1 MALQNLTKSSKAAAQ
16 DAQVVNTADA
26 GGLRAS
32 SDTSAVA
39 KTGLWV
45 LGLGFGG
52 FLLWAGLAP
61 LDEGVPTQGMVT
73 LDTKRKTVQHLSGG
87 IVKEVLVHEGQQVKE
102 GDPLLR
108 LDGAVAK
115 ANYEAVR
122 QRYLGYRAMQ
132 SRLFA
137 EQAGQNAID
146 FHPDVKAAMND
157 PLIKQQVSTQQQLI
171 QARRA
176 ALAADLQGIEESVQ
190 GLKEQLGSYQN
201 ILVQRRSQLSLLT
214 EELNNTRGMVKEGY
228 APRNRQL
235 ELERMVAESNAAIAD
250 LNGNSLRV
258 QRQVA
263 ELTQRSMA
271 RKQEYR
277 KEVETQLAEVTR
289 EVQSDAEKFVAVSA
303 DLDRMEIKAPASG
316 QVVGLSVQ
324 TVGAVLQPGQKLL
337 DVVPDSQTLLLEAHI
352 PPHLIDKVQA
362 GLSTDVRFNA
372 FAHSPQLVVEGKVLS
387 VSGDLLS
394 DPAQPQLSYFLAR
407 VQVTPEGMKTLGKRQ
422 MQPGMPAEIVIK
434 TGERSMLTYLLHPL
448 VKRMAS
454 SMKEE

>member
-1 MALQNLTKSSKAAAQ
+1 MALQNLTKTSKSAAQ
-16 DAQVVNTADA
+16 DAQVVNSAEA
-26 GGLRAS
+26 GGMRAS

-39 KTGLWV
+39 RTGLWV

-61 LDEGVPTQGMVT
+61 LDEGVPTQGIVT

-137 EQAGQNAID
+137 EQAGSVAIE
-146 FHPDVKAAMND
+146 FHPDVKSAMND
-157 PLIKQQVSTQQQLI
+157 PLIKQQVTTQQQLI

-190 GLKEQLGSYQN
+190 GLKEQFGAYQN
-201 ILVQRRSQLSLLT
+201 ILVQRRSQLALLN
-214 EELNNTRGMVKEGY
+214 EELTNTRGMVKEGY

-250 LNGNSLRV
+250 LLGNSLRV
-258 QRQVA
+258 NRQVA
-263 ELTQRSMA
+263 ELSQRSLA

-277 KEVETQLAEVTR
+277 KEVETQLADVTR
-289 EVQSDAEKFVAVSA
+289 EVQSDAEKFVAVTA

-352 PPHLIDKVQA
+352 PPHLIDKMQA
-362 GLSTDVRFNA
+362 GLSTDVRFNS
-372 FAHSPQLVVEGKVLS
+372 FANAPQLVVEGKVLS

-394 DPAQPQLSYFLAR
+394 DPAQPQFSYFLAR

-454 SMKEE
+454 SLKEE

>member
-16 DAQVVNTADA
+16 DAQVLNLAEAD
-26 GGLRAS
+26 GMRAS

-39 KTGLWV
+39 RTGLWV

-102 GDPLLR
+102 GEPMLR

-157 PLIKQQVSTQQQLI
+157 PLIKQQVMTQQQLI

-176 ALAADLQGIEESVQ
+176 ALAADLQGIEENSQ

-201 ILVQRRSQLSLLT
+201 ILVQRRSQLDLLT
-214 EELNNTRGMVKEGY
+214 EELTNTRSMVKEGY

-250 LNGNSLRV
+250 LLGNSLRV
-258 QRQVA
+258 SRQIA
-263 ELTQRSMA
+263 ELNQRSLA

-277 KEVETQLAEVTR
+277 KEVETQLADVTR
-289 EVQSDAEKFVAVSA
+289 EAQSDAEKFVAVTA
-303 DLDRMEIKAPASG
+303 DLDRMEIKAPATG
-316 QVVGLSVQ
+316 QVVGLTVQ

-337 DVVPDSQTLLLEAHI
+337 DVVPDSQSLLLEAHI
-352 PPHLIDKVQA
+352 PPHLIDKIQA
-362 GLSTDVRFNA
+362 GFPTDVRFNT
-372 FAHSPQLVVEGKVLS
+372 FAQSPQLVVEGKVLS

-394 DPAQPQLSYFLAR
+394 DPSQPQYVYYLAR
-407 VQVTPEGMKTLGKRQ
+407 VQVTPAGMKTLGSRQ

>member
-1 MALQNLTKSSKAAAQ
+1 MALQNLIKSSKAAAQ
-16 DAQVVNTADA
+16 DAQVVNTDEA
-26 GGLRAS
+26 GGIRAS
-32 SDTSAVA
+32 ADTSAVA
-39 KTGLWV
+39 RTGLWV

-52 FLLWAGLAP
+52 FLLWAALAP
-61 LDEGVPTQGMVT
+61 LDEGVPTQGIVT

-102 GDPLLR
+102 GEPLLR

-137 EQAGQNAID
+137 EQAGRDSIE

-157 PLIKQQVSTQQQLI
+157 PLIKQQVMTQQQLI

-190 GLKEQLGSYQN
+190 GLKEQLSSYQN
-201 ILVQRRSQLSLLT
+201 ILVQRRNQLALLT
-214 EELNNTRGMVKEGY
+214 EELTNTRGMVKEGY

-250 LNGNSLRV
+250 LTGNSLRV
-258 QRQVA
+258 TRQIS
-263 ELTQRSMA
+263 ELTQRSIA

-277 KEVETQLAEVTR
+277 KEVETQLADVTR
-289 EVQSDAEKFVAVSA
+289 EVQSDAEKFVAVTA
-303 DLDRMEIKAPASG
+303 DLDRMEIKAPATG
-316 QVVGLSVQ
+316 QVVGLTVQ

-337 DVVPDSQTLLLEAHI
+337 DVVPDNQTLLLEAHI
-352 PPHLIDKVQA
+352 PPHLIDKIQA

-394 DPAQPQLSYFLAR
+394 DPAQPQFAYFLAR
-407 VQVTPEGMKTLGKRQ
+407 VQVTPAGMKTLGSRQ

>member
-1 MALQNLTKSSKAAAQ
+1 MAIKNFKKSLTSSVQ
-16 DAQVVNTADA
+16 DAQVVRTSEDA
-26 GGLRAS
+26 TSNAS

-39 KTGLWV
+39 RTGLWV

-52 FLLWAGLAP
+52 FLLWAAFAP

-73 LDTKRKTVQHLSGG
+73 IDTKRKTVQHLSGG

-102 GDPLLR
+102 GEPLLR
-108 LDGAVAK
+108 LDAAVAR
-115 ANYEAVR
+115 ANYESVR

-137 EQAGQNAID
+137 EQVGNAAID

-157 PLIKQQVSTQQQLI
+157 PLIKQQIVTQQQLI

-176 ALAADLQGIEESVQ
+176 ALAADLQGIEENIQ

-201 ILVQRRSQLSLLT
+201 ILVQRRNQLSLLN
-214 EELNNTRGMVKEGY
+214 EELNNVRGMVKEGY

-250 LNGNSLRV
+250 LVGNSLRV
-258 QRQVA
+258 NRQVA
-263 ELTQRSMA
+263 ELGQRSMA

-277 KEVETQLAEVTR
+277 KEIESQLADITR
-289 EVQSDAEKFVAVSA
+289 ETQSDAEKFVAVTA
-303 DLDRMEIKAPASG
+303 DLDRMEIKAPANG
-316 QVVGLSVQ
+316 QVVGLTVQ

-337 DVVPDSQTLLLEAHI
+337 DVVPDNQSLLLEAHI
-352 PPHLIDKVQA
+352 PPHLIDKVQS
-362 GLSTDVRFNA
+362 GLPADIRFNT
-372 FAHSPQLVVEGKVLS
+372 FAHSPQLVVEGKILS

-394 DPAQPQLSYFLAR
+394 DPQAPQFAYYLAR
-407 VQVTPEGMKTLGKRQ
+407 VQVTPAGMKTLGQRQ
-422 MQPGMPAEIVIK
+422 MQPGMPVEIVIK
-434 TGERSMLTYLLHPL
+434 TGERSLLTYLIHPL
-448 VKRMAS
+448 TKRMAAS
-454 SMKEE
+454 LKEE